1 MNRRSVMILGSLAAL
16 AACTTTSPSRVGPD
30 GRLLPQVYPITPANQ
45 NQIYFRLLD
54 SMNTLRSA
62 SGAAPLTF
70 DAQLTAAASTHS
82 RDMSIQ
88 NRPWHFGSD
97 GSSPL
102 VRVQRTGFT
111 GRLLGELISETY
123 ETELETLSAWMA
135 QPDTRGVVLDPQARL
150 LGFSWYQEQSGK
162 IWWTVVTGA

>member
-1 MNRRSVMILGSLAAL
+1 MNRRTAMILGSVAAL
-16 AACTTTSPSRVGPD
+16 SACTSSSATRVGPD
-30 GRLLPQVYPITPANQ
+30 GRPLPQVYPITATNQ

-70 DAQLTAAASTHS
+70 DARLTAAASTHS

-102 VRVQRTGFT
+102 VRVQRAGFT
-111 GRLLGELISETY
+111 GQLLGELISETY

-135 QPDTRGVVLDPQARL
+135 EADTRLVILDPNARL
-150 LGFSWYQEQSGK
+150 LGFSWYQEEAGK
-162 IWWTVVTGA
+162 IWWTAITGA